1 MLYAHVEDDII
12 TYRGALPKNWRNTS
26 GLNLSDGDNDFLKT
40 IGWLPLTEIKITP
53 TYNEVLDSDQVVI
66 NADDV
71 QITQQVRSMT
81 ADERAARDKSNMNSL
96 RAERNGK
103 LAATDFHA
111 LSDVAMS
118 SDMASYR
125 QSLRDLPA
133 TADMTKWN
141 TGDWVWPTK
150 PE

>member
-1 MLYAHVEDDII
+1 MLYAHVEDDTI
-12 TYRGALPKNWRNTS
+12 TYKGELPENWRNTS
-26 GLNLSDGDNDFLKT
+26 GLNLSEGDNDFLKT
-40 IGWLPLTEIKITP
+40 IGWLPLTETKVTP
-53 TYNEVLDSDQVVI
+53 AYNEVLDSDQVVI
-66 NADDV
+66 NADSV

-81 ADERAARDKSNMNSL
+81 ADERATRDKNNMNSL

-111 LSDVAMS
+111 LSDVVMS

-141 TGDWVWPTK
+141 TPDWTWPAK